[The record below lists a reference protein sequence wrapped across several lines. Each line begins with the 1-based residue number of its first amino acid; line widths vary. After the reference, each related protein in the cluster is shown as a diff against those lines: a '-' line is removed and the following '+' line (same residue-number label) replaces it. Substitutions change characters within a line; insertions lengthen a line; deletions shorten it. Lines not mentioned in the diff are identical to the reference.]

1 MKLKVPTIPAAS
13 VAFGFLAVKTFVP
26 VLPAPPAAPLGLLAP
41 PLAPV
46 HAGTNEVELGARLLT
61 FMLNAKVESRVM
73 RMIENNKFLQVGLV
87 IFIYF
92 N

>member
-1 MKLKVPTIPAAS
+1 M
-13 VAFGFLAVKTFVP
+13 FLFFRLGRFYFLFFCICGLWVVFLWIFY
-26 VLPAPPAAPLGLLAP
+26 LP
-41 PLAPV
+41 
-46 HAGTNEVELGARLLT
+46 